1 MKKTVSP
8 RSHTGLF
15 RPWLGASLRP
25 LLVGLFGGLAYV
37 GCGSGDEAP
46 GPAGAGAAPAA
57 SGGGGNA
64 SGGSAPGAG
73 SVIIDPGPMSPG
85 GHGGS
90 RPVAVIEET
99 LPDGFTPE
107 TNGGWKV
114 IGPLAD
120 FDEPSENVC
129 ANVLRVIARDFSST
143 HVDFGQHKPPGPI
156 VQELYTGLVQA
167 TLGADRKPVIHPDR
181 SPNVIDDFSDWY
193 VTTEE
198 TNVAYVMDLWL
209 EPKPGEEGTFVFD
222 SDDFFPLDEHNSWDE
237 IHYGGG
243 GRPHNFLFT
252 TELHTAFEYKGGEV
266 FNFRGDDDVWVFI
279 NGKLAVDLGGIHG
292 PVEGEVDLDESAEAL
307 GIEVGNVYTLDLF
320 QAERNPTGSNFRIE
334 TSLDFR
340 ECGILQQDIIR

>member
-1 MKKTVSP
+1 MTKTI
-8 RSHTGLF
+8 SHQAHTWPL
-15 RPWLGASLRP
+15 RPWLGS
-25 LLVGLFGGLAYV
+25 LLVGLLGSLAYV
-37 GCGSGDEAP
+37 GCGSSDEEATP
-46 GPAGAGAAPAA
+46 GGAGASAA
-57 SGGGGNA
+57 NSGGAGNNHGGGG
-64 SGGSAPGAG
+64 APGGGA
-73 SVIIDPGPMSPG
+73 VLIDPGPQNPG
-85 GHGGS
+85 FGGS

-99 LPDGFTPE
+99 LPDGFTAE
-107 TNGGWKV
+107 TSGGWKV
-114 IGPLAD
+114 IGPLAE

-143 HVDFGQHKPPGPI
+143 HVDFGQHKPPGQS
-156 VQELYTGLVQA
+156 VQELYLGLVEA
-167 TLGADRKPVIHPDR
+167 TLGPDRKPVVHPDR

-193 VTTEE
+193 VSTAE
-198 TNVAYVMDLWL
+198 TNVPYVMDLWL
-209 EPKPGEEGTFVFD
+209 EPKAGEEGTFVFD

-307 GIEVGNVYTLDLF
+307 GIEVGQVYTLDLF